1 MSVRRVGL
9 VLTFALSAAAAGA
22 GQTPTPQTPA
32 PIFRAE
38 TSLVPLD
45 IRVLDRD
52 GKPVVGLKA
61 SDFTILENG
70 VAQSIGHF
78 SPIALDVD
86 APAAGAAPLR
96 RSAPIEAGPLAPQTR
111 RVFLLVL
118 GRGRLQHPSMGVD
131 AALEFVRTRLL
142 PKDQVAV
149 LAYNRATD
157 FTTDRARVTGVIER
171 FRDRHEHIEARLALH
186 FSGWAAAYK
195 GSELPR
201 DVLTA
206 INEIFDGDLA
216 TRQLPPGSGEH
227 GAAIAADSRR
237 IADTMQR
244 AQLLQDRQ
252 EALRAI
258 GQTPSPFDRVEFDMA
273 SLAGMTFEEFVATNR
288 QSLMDLDGLYAG
300 IAYLRYIEGEKH
312 LVFVTQNGM
321 NLPRLESELSVAAAA
336 NQARVAIDIIQTG
349 GHRPTMVPA
358 FKSQAGVSG
367 DVMLIPSVTRG
378 EPLVQRQVIRSIHLM
393 SELTGGQSSVYAAA
407 SQAFDRIERASS
419 TWYLLGYYP
428 TNRALDGRYRKV
440 TVKVNRPGV
449 TVLYR
454 HGYFA
459 EPARAPID
467 RRRAMTYSRIAS
479 AANYPQEIKDVRFSM
494 KTSVVKG
501 ANRVPDFVVDL
512 TIDASTVGFLLD
524 NGRQLASLDVA
535 IFCQDG
541 NGEPTGDRWETID
554 LKLLPET
561 HARMLKEG
569 ITYSGRVTVSKAVKF
584 VKVVVYDFGADR
596 VGTMVR

>member
-1 MSVRRVGL
+1 
-9 VLTFALSAAAAGA
+9 
-22 GQTPTPQTPA
+22 
-32 PIFRAE
+32 
-38 TSLVPLD
+38 
-45 IRVLDRD
+45 
-52 GKPVVGLKA
+52 
-61 SDFTILENG
+61 
-70 VAQSIGHF
+70 
-78 SPIALDVD
+78 
-86 APAAGAAPLR
+86 
-96 RSAPIEAGPLAPQTR
+96 
-111 RVFLLVL
+111 
-118 GRGRLQHPSMGVD
+118 MGVD

-171 FRDRHEHIEARLALH
+171 FRDRHEHIEARLAQHL
-186 FSGWAAAYK
+186 SGWSAAYK
-195 GSELPR
+195 GSQLPR
-201 DVLTA
+201 DVETA
-206 INEIFDGDLA
+206 INEIFDDET

-237 IADTMQR
+237 ISDTMQR

-252 EALRAI
+252 EALKAM
-258 GQTPSPFDRVEFDMA
+258 GQTPSPFDRVEFDLA
-273 SLAGMTFEEFVATNR
+273 ALAGMTFEEFVAVNR

-300 IAYLRYIEGEKH
+300 IAYLRYLPGEKH
-312 LVFVTQNGM
+312 LVYVTQNGM

-349 GHRPTMVPA
+349 GHRPTMVAPFA
-358 FKSQAGVSG
+358 ARPGMPTNDG
-367 DVMLIPSVTRG
+367 MLIPSVTRG

-428 TNRALDGRYRKV
+428 ANRALDGRYRKV

-459 EPARAPID
+459 EPARLPID

-479 AANYPQEIKDVRFSM
+479 AANYPEEIKDVRFSM

-501 ANRVPDFVVDL
+501 TNRVPDLVVDL
-512 TIDASTVGFLLD
+512 TIDAATVGFLLD
-524 NGRQLASLDVA
+524 NGRQLGSLDVA
-535 IFCQDG
+535 IFCQDADR
-541 NGEPTGDRWETID
+541 ESAGDRWETID

-561 HARMLKEG
+561 YARMLKDG
-569 ITYSGRVTVSKAVKF
+569 VTYSSRVTVAKPVKF

-596 VGTMVR
+596 VGTMVRQLR